1 MSITLTF
8 IICLIAFGL
17 FYNFYLKHLVI
28 ETTKLDKQVT
38 ITDSGI
44 ADAVDKIYDAVV
56 TIETY
61 RNGQLY
67 ATGSGFV
74 FKTDDKYGYILTN
87 NHVIEDATEVQA
99 IFTNNKRVT
108 VNIVGNDS
116 YSDIAV
122 LKVDKDNVISV
133 AEIGDS
139 DNSRIGDTTF
149 AVGAP
154 IDSET
159 YSWTVTRGILSG
171 KNRLVEVSATNSRSS
186 YYMDVLQTD
195 TAINSGNSGGP
206 LCNSNGQVIGITNM
220 KLASSS
226 IEGMGFA
233 IPIATAIEYANMF
246 IDGEAITRPYVGITI
261 YDASSSIFSYNL
273 TGVYIES
280 IEKDSPAQK
289 VGLEQGDKITKVDD
303 NEVTSSAYFKYL
315 LYKHN
320 VGDTIKITYERN
332 GKEST
337 VQVTLGSYNLNT

>member
-1 MSITLTF
+1 
-8 IICLIAFGL
+8 
-17 FYNFYLKHLVI
+17 
-28 ETTKLDKQVT
+28 
-38 ITDSGI
+38 
-44 ADAVDKIYDAVV
+44 
-56 TIETY
+56 
-61 RNGQLY
+61 
-67 ATGSGFV
+67 
-74 FKTDDKYGYILTN
+74 
-87 NHVIEDATEVQA
+87 
-99 IFTNNKRVT
+99 
-108 VNIVGNDS
+108 
-116 YSDIAV
+116 
-122 LKVDKDNVISV
+122 
-133 AEIGDS
+133 
-139 DNSRIGDTTF
+139 
-149 AVGAP
+149 
-154 IDSET
+154 
-159 YSWTVTRGILSG
+159 
-171 KNRLVEVSATNSRSS
+171 
-186 YYMDVLQTD
+186 
-195 TAINSGNSGGP
+195 
-206 LCNSNGQVIGITNM
+206 M